1 MSLQN
6 SCGQPHGTAPSA
18 ESAMGEGSGGP
29 MLCEGM
35 GMRGR
40 GSTELHSTAQPG
52 GRSAPSTVSH
62 GVGNGPAGHQPRAP
76 TTSCCQGWH
85 SPMLWDPAPQHRAK
99 AVMTR
104 RRRRRMK
111 GLPPTR
117 PPPSSFPERWH
128 PLPNLPFICCR

>member
-62 GVGNGPAGHQPRAP
+62 GVGNGPAGHQPRPAVRDGTAP
-76 TTSCCQGWH
+76 CFGTRHH
-85 SPMLWDPAPQHRAK
+85 S
-99 AVMTR
+99 TER
-104 RRRRRMK
+104 RQ
-111 GLPPTR
+111 
-117 PPPSSFPERWH
+117 
-128 PLPNLPFICCR
+128 